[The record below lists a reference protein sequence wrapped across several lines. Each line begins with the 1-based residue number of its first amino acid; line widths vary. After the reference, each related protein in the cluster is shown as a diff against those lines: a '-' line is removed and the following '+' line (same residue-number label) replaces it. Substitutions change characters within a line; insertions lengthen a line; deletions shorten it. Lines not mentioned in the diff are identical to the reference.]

1 MRWGVGMGL
10 LLLFDGLG
18 DLALLLLAL
27 LLPLVFFFFFSL
39 FSFASISLTAIVML
53 DTRHSVL
60 IFVLIHVIL
69 PSGNAV
75 MIASL
80 HSTRYLLLFP
90 YEDCLPARK
99 TSAQC
104 HVNVLISSRSYNS
117 RSDE

>member
-27 LLPLVFFFFFSL
+27 LLPLVFFLSL
-39 FSFASISLTAIVML
+39 FSFASISLTAMVML

-60 IFVLIHVIL
+60 IFVLIHVIF

-80 HSTRYLLLFP
+80 HRTRSLLLFP

-99 TSAQC
+99 TSPQC
-104 HVNVLISSRSYNS
+104 CVNVLISSRSYNS